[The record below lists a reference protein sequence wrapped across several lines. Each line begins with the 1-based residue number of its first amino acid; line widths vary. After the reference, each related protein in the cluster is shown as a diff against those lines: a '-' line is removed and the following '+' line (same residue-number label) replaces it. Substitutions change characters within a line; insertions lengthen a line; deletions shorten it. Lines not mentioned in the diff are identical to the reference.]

1 MQDETSLEQLAST
14 NTIDTV
20 IGSFGIV
27 RNIVCG
33 KLSKYVIE
41 DSSALVF
48 DHRSSIMFPVSDVGD
63 L

>member
-1 MQDETSLEQLAST
+1 MQDETSLEHLAST

-33 KLSKYVIE
+33 KVSTYVIE
-41 DSSALVF
+41 DSSA
-48 DHRSSIMFPVSDVGD
+48 
-63 L
+63 